1 MWPDT
6 EKETHKTFSAAE
18 YKTNLEI
25 QTRDLVKELDGVK
38 DCEVMIT
45 LECGYEYLYA
55 SDQTLDRTYDNSG
68 IVISSNADKKYVLD
82 GDGNPIIICET
93 PPAVSGIAIVAK
105 GISTETQYRIIRLLQ
120 AVYGIQSNR
129 ISVES

>member
-6 EKETHKTFSAAE
+6 EAEATKILSAEE
-18 YKTNLEI
+18 YKESLENR
-25 QTRDLVKELDGVK
+25 TRELIKELDGVK

-68 IVISSNADKKYVLD
+68 TIISSNADKKYVLD

-105 GISTETQYRIIRLLQ
+105 GISTETQYRILRLLQ

>member
-6 EKETHKTFSAAE
+6 ETQTQKILSAEE
-18 YKTNLEI
+18 YKESLEKR
-25 QTRDLVKELDGVK
+25 TRELIKELDGVK

-68 IVISSNADKKYVLD
+68 TIISCNADKKYVLD

>member
-25 QTRDLVKELDGVK
+25 QTRELVKELDGVK

-82 GDGNPIIICET
+82 GDGNPQ
-93 PPAVSGIAIVAK
+93 SLQK
-105 GISTETQYRIIRLLQ
+105 GYRQKRNT
-120 AVYGIQSNR
+120 G
-129 ISVES
+129 